1 MKKIPKGWSDY
12 QAAWIPDDDAEFIE
26 DGSDEDEED
35 EGDAED
41 NVQMEAMPEDVS
53 QTSDQEN
60 DEEFDTVKE
69 SEVAVNDEKY
79 DKEMD
84 IQEEKESLE
93 KLKAAKSDLQFPD
106 EIDTPLDQPARERF
120 QKYRGLESF
129 R

>member
-1 MKKIPKGWSDY
+1 
-12 QAAWIPDDDAEFIE
+12 
-26 DGSDEDEED
+26 
-35 EGDAED
+35 
-41 NVQMEAMPEDVS
+41 MPEDVS
-53 QTSDQEN
+53 QVSDQED
-60 DEEFDTVKE
+60 DEEFDTVTE
-69 SEVAVNDEKY
+69 SEIAVNDEKY

-106 EIDTPLDQPARERF
+106 EIDTPLDQPARVRF